1 MIILSAFS
9 LIPHLPCNCQLSTVN
24 CQLSTVNCQLHKSV
38 EIRFT
43 FCFRFQYV
51 KDRSGI
57 AARSGNPRA
66 WTSVPGR
73 FPSFLFYIYIIYRD
87 QRIAAPFAS
96 TPLRTSQYRWLASYW
111 IFSNRLPY
119 GRLSLF
125 LQKGG
130 VHFDLLD
137 LRLRF
142 GRAASRNLF
151 LHSSERRC
159 SSRTFRY
166 GYLVTT

>member
-9 LIPHLPCNCQLSTVN
+9 FIPHLPCNCQLSI
-24 CQLSTVNCQLHKSV
+24 VNCQLHKSV

-51 KDRSGI
+51 KDHFGPESG
-57 AARSGNPRA
+57 SGNPRA

-73 FPSFLFYIYIIYRD
+73 FPSFLYILFTETRELQHLRKHSFANLAVPLTCVVLNLQYSASLRS
-87 QRIAAPFAS
+87 PFPISSERRCSLICLACAELRQL
-96 TPLRTSQYRWLASYW
+96 TPS
-111 IFSNRLPY
+111 P
-119 GRLSLF
+119 
-125 LQKGG
+125 
-130 VHFDLLD
+130 
-137 LRLRF
+137 
-142 GRAASRNLF
+142 
-151 LHSSERRC
+151 ERRC